1 MKLIIL
7 IGCSGSGK
15 TYFANQFLKKHPDW
29 VIVSSDDYRLERDGR
44 INFLHKPFS
53 TFGTV
58 DELVLDALKD
68 GKNVI
73 YDACN
78 LTKFRRGRLFNKL
91 YRYRHHLK
99 VIGVVFNT
107 RFKTCI
113 KQDKSKLRQHHVG
126 KYTIFLMKFLTYINT
141 PKMTE
146 GFSVLTT
153 PKSLHSILK

>member
-15 TYFANQFLKKHPDW
+15 TYFTKQFLMKFPDW
-29 VIVSSDDYRLERDGR
+29 VVVSSDDYRLNRDGK
-44 INFLHKPFS
+44 INFLSKPFS
-53 TFGTV
+53 TFNTV

-78 LTKFRRGRLFNKL
+78 LTRFRRSRLFSKL
-91 YRYRHHLK
+91 YMYRHHLK

-107 RFKTCI
+107 RFKTCV

-126 KYTIFLMKFLTYINT
+126 RYNIFIMKVLAYINT

-146 GFSVLTT
+146 GFSILTT
-153 PKSLHSILK
+153 PKSLYNILK